1 MINECEPR
9 AGVRERTQLINVAYR
24 LLGSVVEAED
34 AVQET
39 YARWH
44 AMTREQQQ
52 AIETPAAWLTKVAS
66 RICLDMLGSARV
78 RRERYVGEWLPEPLP
93 EPAEWVGERRDTST
107 VDPADRIT
115 LDESINMALLVVL
128 DAMTPAERVAFI
140 LHDVFR
146 YSFSEVAEIVGRT
159 PAACRQLASTAR
171 RRTREAR
178 APAAATAR
186 QARIVRDFK
195 RAWEVE
201 GHQRPDRTP
210 RPRRHGGRRR
220 RRPRQRLPAPDPRWR
235 TGRARLPRL
244 RQRGTGSDDLGTH
257 RQRPAW
263 PGGPAGRRH
272 DHRLGVRDRRR
283 ADQAHLGDAQPRQAP
298 PVDDGLTGP
307 HTSGDHVVEPV

>member
-146 YSFSEVAEIVGRT
+146 YPFAEVAEIVGRT
-159 PAACRQLASTAR
+159 PAACRQLASSAR
-171 RRTREAR
+171 RRVRASQ
-178 APAAATAR
+178 APAAPAAR
-186 QARIVRDFK
+186 QAGIIRAFK
-195 RAWEVE
+195 RAWEAKDIDALIGLLDPGATFTADGGGLVSTALRPIE
-201 GHQRPDRTP
+201 GGEQIARVCVLIAGRATGLTIMERTVNGQP
-210 RPRRHGGRRR
+210 GLVAQQDGIIVTVYAFEVAGGRITHIWAVRNPEKL
-220 RRPRQRLPAPDPRWR
+220 RPW
-235 TGRARLPRL
+235 T
-244 RQRGTGSDDLGTH
+244 
-257 RQRPAW
+257 
-263 PGGPAGRRH
+263 AG
-272 DHRLGVRDRRR
+272 
-283 ADQAHLGDAQPRQAP
+283 
-298 PVDDGLTGP
+298 
-307 HTSGDHVVEPV
+307 